1 MAILDTFR
9 NWFKPNI
16 TKRSGNFLDPKNF
29 QTGGSGVPVTQDS
42 AMAFTAVWA
51 AVRMLSE
58 SVAQLPINLIERED
72 GGDKIIRS
80 DHFLYSIIHNKPNEY
95 MTNYTFIQ
103 KIMYDLC
110 VSGNS
115 YVKIERNGSGRPIAL
130 YPILNSDIEIKEYE
144 EVLYYYNTNT
154 GESLEYEEM
163 LHFKIMSQD
172 GMVGQSPID
181 TCAQSI
187 SWGLALEQYGNAYF
201 NNGAKVS
208 GVLQTDRALSTEA
221 IERLRNS
228 FDQNYSK
235 IGDAQK
241 TLILEEGLK
250 FNTISLSN
258 EASQFLASRQF
269 SIEEI
274 ARIFNI
280 PPHLLRDLSKSS
292 FNNIQEQ
299 SREFVQYSLMPYLS
313 MIEQE
318 MTTKLFKKSEQGKL
332 FIEFN
337 TNALLRGNPKE
348 RAEYYRTMLN
358 IGAMTIN
365 EVRQKENMNKVEV
378 GDNLFMQLNMATVEQ
393 IVKGAPIEVDEDIVD
408 EDIDMNKI
416 KLNGVLS
423 HADTKTK

>member
-1 MAILDTFR
+1 MALLDTVR
-9 NWFKPNI
+9 NWFKPN
-16 TKRSGNFLDPKNF
+16 TEKRSGDFLDPRNF
-29 QTGGSGVPVTQDS
+29 GGSGSGVRVTQDS
-42 AMAFTAVWA
+42 ALAFSAVWA
-51 AVRMLSE
+51 AVRILSE
-58 SVAQLPINLIERED
+58 SVAQLPINLIQREEN
-72 GGDKIIRS
+72 GDKTKRT
-80 DHFLYSIIHNKPNEY
+80 DHFLYNIIHNKPNEY

-110 VSGNS
+110 VGGNS
-115 YVKIERNGSGRPIAL
+115 YVKIERNGSGRPVAL
-130 YPILNSDIEIKEYE
+130 YPINLQDIEFRVYDEKY
-144 EVLYYYNTNT
+144 YYYNTET
-154 GESLEYEEM
+154 GESLEYEEI

-172 GMVGQSPID
+172 GMIGQSPID
-181 TCAQSI
+181 TCANSI

-201 NNGAKVS
+201 QNGAKVS

-221 IERLRNS
+221 IDRLRNS

-235 IGDAQK
+235 IGDANK

-318 MTTKLFKKSEQGKL
+318 MTTKLFKKAEQGKL

-365 EVRQKENMNKVEV
+365 EVRQKENMNVVPE

-393 IVKGAPIEVDEDIVD
+393 IVQGAPDELIEDEI
-408 EDIDMNKI
+408 EI
-416 KLNGVLS
+416 
-423 HADTKTK
+423 TE

>member
-1 MAILDTFR
+1 MALLDTVR
-9 NWFKPNI
+9 NWFKPN
-16 TKRSGNFLDPKNF
+16 TEKRSGDFLDPRNF
-29 QTGGSGVPVTQDS
+29 GSSGSGVRVTQDS
-42 AMAFTAVWA
+42 ALAFSAVWA
-51 AVRMLSE
+51 AVRILSE
-58 SVAQLPINLIERED
+58 SVAQLPINLIQREEN
-72 GGDKIIRS
+72 GDKTKRT
-80 DHFLYSIIHNKPNEY
+80 DHFLYNIIHNKPNEY

-110 VSGNS
+110 VGGNS
-115 YVKIERNGSGRPIAL
+115 YVKIERNGSGRPVAL
-130 YPILNSDIEIKEYE
+130 YPINLQDIEFRVYDEKYF
-144 EVLYYYNTNT
+144 YYNTET
-154 GESLEYEEM
+154 GESLEYEEI

-172 GMVGQSPID
+172 GMIGQSPID
-181 TCAQSI
+181 TCANSI
-187 SWGLALEQYGNAYF
+187 SWGLALEQYGNSYF
-201 NNGAKVS
+201 SNGAKVS

-221 IERLRNS
+221 IDRLRNS

-318 MTTKLFKKSEQGKL
+318 MTTKLFKKAEQGKL

-365 EVRQKENMNKVEV
+365 EVRQKENMNVVSE

-393 IVKGAPIEVDEDIVD
+393 IVQGAPDEVVEEDI
-408 EDIDMNKI
+408 EDIEI
-416 KLNGVLS
+416 
-423 HADTKTK
+423 TE